1 MTTALTLILLGPL
14 VLLWMFVLVLAV
26 QALANLLPA
35 RPDAR
40 GPECTS
46 GAGKFV
52 ILMPAHNEEAIIEDT
67 VRHTLSKLGP
77 TGRLLVIADN
87 CTDSTAR
94 RARAAGAE
102 VTERHDPHH
111 RGKGYA
117 LAHGVDQL
125 RLAPPAVVV
134 VLDADCH
141 AEDGAV
147 DRLVNRAL
155 HADRPVQGRYDML
168 PPESAGLKQRMA
180 AFAWDFR
187 SRFRSEGFRRLG
199 LPCQL
204 MGSGM
209 AFPWASLEKVSLAN
223 GHLVE
228 DLKLGLDLASAGLAP
243 VHGFDAVVTSVFPA
257 NEQGARSQR
266 QRWEHGHLSM
276 MVGTAPRLLWKAVTK
291 RDPALLAMVVDMSVP
306 PLALLVLAL
315 AGFLAVVTALFGL
328 GWIPAWLVMSGA
340 TATAATGI
348 IVLTGWWRVGRRWIR
363 AGELCTIPLYVLAKV
378 PVYAAFLTRRQL
390 QWIRTRRD

>member
-1 MTTALTLILLGPL
+1 VTTALTLILLGPL

-125 RLAPPAVVV
+125 HFRFAV
-134 VLDADCH
+134 
-141 AEDGAV
+141 
-147 DRLVNRAL
+147 
-155 HADRPVQGRYDML
+155 
-168 PPESAGLKQRMA
+168 
-180 AFAWDFR
+180 
-187 SRFRSEGFRRLG
+187 
-199 LPCQL
+199 
-204 MGSGM
+204 
-209 AFPWASLEKVSLAN
+209 
-223 GHLVE
+223 
-228 DLKLGLDLASAGLAP
+228 LAP
-243 VHGFDAVVTSVFPA
+243 VGPEAQHDRTAGESGREVDGRAIGPHGFEGRCGIASVEP
-257 NEQGARSQR
+257 
-266 QRWEHGHLSM
+266 
-276 MVGTAPRLLWKAVTK
+276 
-291 RDPALLAMVVDMSVP
+291 
-306 PLALLVLAL
+306 
-315 AGFLAVVTALFGL
+315 
-328 GWIPAWLVMSGA
+328 
-340 TATAATGI
+340 
-348 IVLTGWWRVGRRWIR
+348 GRRLAAAGSQKTDEEQEEEWFHANRIRLERQIMTLAIR
-363 AGELCTIPLYVLAKV
+363 ANKP
-378 PVYAAFLTRRQL
+378 
-390 QWIRTRRD
+390 